1 MAFWNFHAPMPMF
14 GWNGGNHGAAR
25 DSSSAAA
32 AAAAAGGG
40 AAPLQPLQQ
49 PPPQQQLRASRRGPP
64 PVSLNSNPA
73 PVVTSGGAG
82 GPTRRRRTRQGR
94 LRSPSSSPLPELDQT
109 GEALRLSLANE
120 MDDRFARLRSNQH
133 LAPTTKRTGPVH
145 FEEIPSLMD
154 EREAAEKALVDRY
167 VRILETAVKEG
178 IPDISPESASESEML
193 HELRLWRDRVKQEK
207 IDNADLR
214 AYLLA
219 RRESLC
225 GVHNSLTSALEEVK
239 TAKDMVFAPH
249 CPPMHPPARLPRA
262 LHG

>member
-1 MAFWNFHAPMPMF
+1 MAFWNFNAPMPMF
-14 GWNGGNHGAAR
+14 GWNGANHGAAR
-25 DSSSAAA
+25 DSGV
-32 AAAAAGGG
+32 AAAG
-40 AAPLQPLQQ
+40 QPSGMQQ
-49 PPPQQQLRASRRGPP
+49 LLQQLRGGRGP
-64 PVSLNSNPA
+64 VPA
-73 PVVTSGGAG
+73 APSSGGPAAAPGG
-82 GPTRRRRTRQGR
+82 GPARRRRTRQGR
-94 LRSPSSSPLPELDQT
+94 LRSPSSSPSLPETDQT

-154 EREAAEKALVDRY
+154 ERVAAERALVDRY

-178 IPDISPESASESEML
+178 IPEADLAGGEHEMR

-207 IDNADLR
+207 LDNADLR

-225 GVHNSLTSALEEVK
+225 GVHANLTSALAEVK
-239 TAKDMVFAPH
+239 TAKDMVFAPR
-249 CPPMHPPARLPRA
+249 CPPVHPPARVLLSRA